1 MLVVYAG
8 WMWVQSIWAVDP
20 DIHFEGAVAF
30 TKFAILYAILFQLLR
45 TRETMEFFAFAHAAG
60 CTLWGWTAAT
70 KEVSGR
76 FEAFLG
82 PGVDD
87 SNMIGIH
94 MITGL
99 ALAGFLFLTT
109 KGVKRWAAFGM
120 LPLILNVIV
129 LTASRSAQLGLVVA
143 GVVGIVLAPKS
154 KRRVVL
160 ACAPLAVVLLLL
172 LAQNEVFWDRAA
184 TIQESVGD
192 ERGMESSALSRYTIA
207 EANLRMAQDYPL
219 GAGYRGNET
228 LSAYYIPPEFLATES
243 STRSAHNT
251 ILAILVDQGSP
262 GVVLFT
268 VLVAWGAARLIAL
281 LFLDK
286 LGLPAE
292 LGGFRAAIGASLAAL
307 LVSGQ
312 FVNVLHLEVSIWL
325 IAMLGAL
332 DSMCAEW
339 RRRNVPAPAD
349 ASLRPAG
356 PQKSP
361 SDLPP
366 RPFSFPKAKPAP
378 RDQFARPMN

>member
-1 MLVVYAG
+1 
-8 WMWVQSIWAVDP
+8 
-20 DIHFEGAVAF
+20 
-30 TKFAILYAILFQLLR
+30 
-45 TRETMEFFAFAHAAG
+45 
-60 CTLWGWTAAT
+60 
-70 KEVSGR
+70 
-76 FEAFLG
+76 
-82 PGVDD
+82 
-87 SNMIGIH
+87 
-94 MITGL
+94 
-99 ALAGFLFLTT
+99 
-109 KGVKRWAAFGM
+109 
-120 LPLILNVIV
+120 
-129 LTASRSAQLGLVVA
+129 
-143 GVVGIVLAPKS
+143 
-154 KRRVVL
+154 
-160 ACAPLAVVLLLL
+160 
-172 LAQNEVFWDRAA
+172 
-184 TIQESVGD
+184 
-192 ERGMESSALSRYTIA
+192 MESSALSRYTIA